1 MKVEPSTI
9 SRTALAAHL
18 CSAYGLPIIAIAFM
32 PMGEDAYAYH
42 ATASGGEQYFVRVE
56 RGTQDDRLEDV
67 SAMLATLRADCGM
80 AAVVAPLCTTQ
91 GRFTSQFAQHT
102 LAVFPFIEGTTAFN
116 TCVSETQWRQIAE
129 IIAALH
135 TSSDRCD
142 VSTLPQEMFANP
154 FAAPIVQ
161 ALQRAT
167 SSFSPRSIE
176 QTQVVALLREQRAD
190 LEATLQRFHRLGEL
204 ARLLAPPSVPTHGD
218 PNLANALIDTTGTLH
233 LIDWGELALAP
244 RERDLTFF
252 TGERFA
258 AFLEAYLER
267 TGRVRLHQELFTFYL
282 YRWVLQEIA
291 CYTSRILLESS
302 AEQEQAHAWE
312 ELQPYL
318 PVPHASIVAGLNAVR
333 HGLIPYV
340 TDGRVEVSM
349 SSS

>member
-1 MKVEPSTI
+1 MKVEPSAI

-18 CSAYGLPIIAIAFM
+18 RSTYGLPITAITFT
-32 PMGEDAYAYH
+32 PRGEDACAYH
-42 ATASGGEQYFVRVE
+42 AMAFGGEQYFVRVE

-67 SAMLATLRADCGM
+67 SVVLATLRANCGI
-80 AAVVAPLCTTQ
+80 AAVVAPLRTTE
-91 GRFTSQFAQHT
+91 GRFTSQIAQHT
-102 LAVFPFIEGTTAFN
+102 LAVFPFIEGTTAFD
-116 TCVSETQWRQIAE
+116 TRVSDTQWRQIGE

-142 VSTLPQEMFANP
+142 MSKLPQETFANS
-154 FAAPIVQ
+154 FAAPIAQ

-167 SSFSPRSIE
+167 SSFSPTSIE

-190 LEATLQRFHRLGEL
+190 LEATLRRFHRLGAL
-204 ARLLAPPSVPTHGD
+204 ARLLAPPPVPTHGD
-218 PNLANALIDTTGTLH
+218 PNLANVLIDTTGALH

-267 TGRVRLHQELFTFYL
+267 AGCARLHQELVTFYL

-291 CYTSRILLESS
+291 CYSSRILFEPSD
-302 AEQEQAHAWE
+302 EQEQAYAWE

-318 PVPHASIVAGLNAVR
+318 PVPHASIVAGLEAVR
-333 HGLIPYV
+333 QALIPFV
-340 TDGRVEVSM
+340 TEGRVEVSTTR
-349 SSS
+349 S

>member
-1 MKVEPSTI
+1 MKVEPSAI
-9 SRTALAAHL
+9 SRTALAAYL
-18 CSAYGLPIIAIAFM
+18 CSAYGLPITAITFT
-32 PMGEDAYAYH
+32 PKGEDAYAYH
-42 ATASGGEQYFVRVE
+42 ATASGGEQYFIRVE

-67 SAMLATLRADCGM
+67 SVVLATLCAECGM
-80 AAVVAPLCTTQ
+80 AAVVAPLRTTQ
-91 GRFTSQFAQHT
+91 GRFTSRFAQHT
-102 LAVFPFIEGTTAFN
+102 LAVFPFIQGTTAFD
-116 TCVSETQWRQIAE
+116 TRVSDTQWRQIAE
-129 IIAALH
+129 IMAALH

-142 VSTLPQEMFANP
+142 VLTLPQETFANP
-154 FAAPIVQ
+154 FAIPIGQ

-167 SSFSPRSIE
+167 SAFTPASPE

-190 LEATLQRFHRLGEL
+190 LEATLQRFHRLGEQ
-204 ARLLAPPSVPTHGD
+204 ARLLAAPQVVTHGD
-218 PNLANALIDTTGTLH
+218 PNLANVLIDTTGTLH

-291 CYTSRILLESS
+291 CYTSRILLKSS
-302 AEQEQAHAWE
+302 GEQEQAHAWE

-318 PVPHASIVAGLNAVR
+318 PMPHASIVAGLDAVR
-333 HGLIPYV
+333 QDLIPFV
-340 TDGRVEVSM
+340 TDGRVEVST

>member
-1 MKVEPSTI
+1 MKVEPSAI
-9 SRTALAAHL
+9 PRTALAAHL
-18 CSAYGLPIIAIAFM
+18 HSAYGLPITVISFT
-32 PMGEDAYAYH
+32 PTGEDAYAYH
-42 ATASGGEQYFVRVE
+42 AMARGGEQYFVRVE

-80 AAVVAPLCTTQ
+80 AAVVAPLRTTH

-116 TCVSETQWRQIAE
+116 TRVSDTQWRQIAE

-167 SSFSPRSIE
+167 SSFSPTSIE

-204 ARLLAPPSVPTHGD
+204 ARFLAPPHVPTHGD
-218 PNLANALIDTTGTLH
+218 PNLANVLFDTTGTLH

-267 TGRVRLHQELFTFYL
+267 TGRVLVHQELITFYL

-302 AEQEQAHAWE
+302 DEQEQAHAWE

-318 PVPHASIVAGLNAVR
+318 PVPHASIVVGLSAVR
-333 HGLIPYV
+333 QALVPFV
-340 TDGRVEVSM
+340 ADGRIKLSTTH
-349 SSS
+349 S